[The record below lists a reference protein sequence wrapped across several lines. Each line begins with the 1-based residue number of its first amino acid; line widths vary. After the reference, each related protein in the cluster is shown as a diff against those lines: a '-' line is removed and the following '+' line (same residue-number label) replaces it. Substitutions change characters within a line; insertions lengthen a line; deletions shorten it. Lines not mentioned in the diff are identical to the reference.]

1 MSDTAYLA
9 ALPGTLSPLD
19 GERVL
24 WQQNGGSRIAA
35 LPAAEAAVLAQAA
48 RFETRNA
55 HLEAITAATRLPRE
69 RVNAALDRLIELG
82 LLLPLEHFLPAAAAQ
97 PAPPPP
103 LIAIRTCAR
112 PESLALLLRSLLDD
126 ERRFDARRRYVVI
139 DDSTGG
145 AAASATRAEVVA
157 FARRSASEVRLL
169 DTGEREGLLDALGPK
184 SEVLAPLLDPGRL
197 PGATGARAW
206 NWATL
211 LAAGGTLGML
221 DDDFRF
227 PLRLPR
233 GAAPELDLITEY
245 ALETEF
251 FEGPDGFRLLAEV
264 DEDPYALLMR
274 QLGQPAGALL
284 RKVGFS
290 PTSARLRSAAS
301 LACLAPPARV
311 AAICGGVYGEL
322 PFDSS
327 VHLDMPNRATLTSL
341 LRVPFN
347 PQRLQADNIWQGR
360 RRPHFMAI
368 RVFTPLI
375 IDARE
380 LLPPVA
386 TLGKADDSLFLVL
399 LASIDPTALAMAV
412 PASIGHFS
420 QSPRDRRGR
429 AEQSA
434 IEDLNTFLAAQI
446 LSAAQLLNSGDRA
459 LRMAALATLLREQ
472 AAASDAALEIQYRH
486 WRDRLLAGVV
496 QPLYR
501 SLRDFGVAAPPE
513 WIEHVRRAIAA
524 NESALREREL
534 PPAQLA
540 AARAALLQMAIALEH
555 WPALWAAAGPQ
566 LLTRLRPL
574 R

>member
-1 MSDTAYLA
+1 MSDSAFLA
-9 ALPGTLSPLD
+9 ALPGTLSHLD

-24 WQQNGGSRIAA
+24 WQQHNGSRIAA
-35 LPAAEAAVLAQAA
+35 LPAAEGAVLAQAA
-48 RFETRNA
+48 RFETRTA

-69 RVNAALDRLIELG
+69 RVNAALDRLVELG
-82 LLLPLEHFLPAAAAQ
+82 LLLPLEQFLPAAAALA
-97 PAPPPP
+97 PPPPP

-112 PESLALLLRSLLDD
+112 PQSLALLLRSLLDD
-126 ERRFDARRRYVVI
+126 ERRFEARRRYVVI
-139 DDSTGG
+139 DDSRGG
-145 AAASATRAEVVA
+145 DAAIATRDEVAA

-169 DTGEREGLLDALGPK
+169 DAGERGGLLDAMG
-184 SEVLAPLLDPGRL
+184 EAGAELAPLLDPERL

-251 FEGPDGFRLLAEV
+251 FDGPDAFRLLAEV

-290 PTSARLRSAAS
+290 PNSARLRSSAS

-327 VHLDMPNRATLTSL
+327 IHLNMPNRTTLTSL
-341 LRVPFN
+341 LRAPFN

-360 RRPHFMAI
+360 RRPHFMATG
-368 RVFTPLI
+368 VFTPLI
-375 IDARE
+375 LDARE

-399 LASIDPTALAMAV
+399 LSSIDPTALAMAV

-420 QSPRDRRGR
+420 QAPRDRRGR
-429 AEQSA
+429 AEQPA
-434 IEDLNTFLAAQI
+434 IEDLSAFLAAQV
-446 LSAAQLLNSGDRA
+446 LSAAPLLNSGDRA
-459 LRMAALATLLREQ
+459 LRMAALAAVLREQ
-472 AAASDAALEIQYRH
+472 AAACDAALETQYRQ
-486 WRDRLLAGVV
+486 WRDRLLAGVI

-501 SLRDFGVAAPPE
+501 SLRDFGAAAPPE
-513 WIEHVRRAIAA
+513 WIDHVRRAIAA
-524 NESALREREL
+524 NEAALREREL
-534 PPAQLA
+534 PAAQRA
-540 AARAALLQMAIALEH
+540 AARAALLQMAVALEH